1 MVTYVSYIFLEYIYF
16 NSCVQGFNTCMSK
29 LVLLKGKK
37 KYIDDEKINHEL
49 TPIIA
54 IHKKLVFF
62 P

>member
-1 MVTYVSYIFLEYIYF
+1 MCSRVQHMYVKTRFVKRK
-16 NSCVQGFNTCMSK
+16 N
-29 LVLLKGKK
+29 